1 MRARTRSRTD
11 AASTSVA
18 LRPDAAPASAPR
30 RPVAGPSSA
39 GPRSVAGPSS
49 AGPRSG
55 AGHRAVGR
63 RFAPRSRAQ
72 HEATD
77 AADVLAWLLG
87 PSATGQDGRSLRLCL
102 LVTDDER
109 LGALLAGIAA
119 LVRDGSPGTGGPAA
133 VAAGAL
139 PAGRR
144 PSADEASPAG
154 APLGPDLSELTLR
167 ELDVLDLVA
176 RGHDNAT
183 IAGLLGL
190 SPRTVRNHLNSV
202 FSKLNVAYRP
212 QAVVLAREAGL
223 GTGTPRYADRPA
235 RPTR

>member
-1 MRARTRSRTD
+1 MSWRGCSARPRPARTAGRCGCACSSPT
-11 AASTSVA
+11 TS
-18 LRPDAAPASAPR
+18 ASAPSW
-30 RPVAGPSSA
+30 PASPPSSA
-39 GPRSVAGPSS
+39 T
-49 AGPRSG
+49 
-55 AGHRAVGR
+55 
-63 RFAPRSRAQ
+63 AP
-72 HEATD
+72 
-77 AADVLAWLLG
+77 
-87 PSATGQDGRSLRLCL
+87 
-102 LVTDDER
+102 
-109 LGALLAGIAA
+109 
-119 LVRDGSPGTGGPAA
+119 PG
-133 VAAGAL
+133 